1 MSKCSV
7 VLVALVLSVSFG
19 CATYRP
25 IVDTKGVDMAA
36 YETDMHECQAYAE
49 GQDPAA
55 KAAAGAVAGAALGA
69 VIAAMFGGNRGSRN
83 RSAAVGGL
91 SGAGA
96 GASSAMQAQTAIT
109 RNCMA
114 GRGYKVLY

>member
-7 VLVALVLSVSFG
+7 VLAVLISVLSFG

-36 YETDMHECQAYAE
+36 YETDMRECQAYAE

-55 KAAAGAVAGAALGA
+55 KAAVGAVAGAALGA
-69 VIAAMFGGNRGSRN
+69 TIAALLGGNRGSRN
-83 RSAAVGGL
+83 SVAAVGGV

-96 GASSAMQAQTAIT
+96 GASSAMKAQTAIT